1 MHVTKENLTDTSI
14 KLNVSA
20 ELGELH
26 KIKDTVVARL
36 GKDVKVQGFRAGKAP
51 QALVEKQLDPSRL
64 QSEFLDAAI
73 NDIYIQ
79 AAQQHKLR
87 PVASPNVSITKF
99 VPFDTLEFTAEVE
112 VVGDVTLPDYKSI
125 RVEKKTAEVTT
136 KDVNDVIERLK
147 VREGTKKEVKRG
159 AQNDDEVMIDFSG
172 VDAKTK
178 EPVNGADGKDYPLI
192 LGSNTFIPGFEP
204 ALVGLKTGEEKTF
217 TVAFPKDYGVAAL
230 QSRKVSF
237 TVNVKKVQA
246 VVMPKLDDA
255 LASKVGPFKTVKE
268 LKADIKKQLLSER
281 ETEVARDYE
290 NRLINSIG
298 EQTKVA
304 IPEALVND
312 QIDKMERDER
322 QNLTYRGQ
330 TWEEHLAGEGLTEE
344 QHHLQQ
350 KPTAELNV
358 RIGLALAE
366 IAEKEGVKVSREE
379 LEARLAQLKGE
390 YTDNEMRAELDK
402 PENRQDILNRL
413 ITEKTLDILLS
424 YSARPIP
431 KV

>member
-1 MHVTKENLTDTSI
+1 MHVTKDNLSDTSI

-20 ELGELH
+20 EPEELR
-26 KIKDTVVARL
+26 KIKDSVVARL
-36 GKDVKVQGFRAGKAP
+36 GKEVRVPGFRAGKAP
-51 QALVEKQLDPSRL
+51 RVLLEKQLDTTRL

-73 NDIYIQ
+73 NELYVQ
-79 AAQQHKLR
+79 AAQQQKLR
-87 PVASPNVSITKF
+87 PVASPNISITKF

-112 VVGDVTLPDYKSI
+112 VVGDVTLPDYKRI
-125 RVEKKTAEVTT
+125 RVEKITPEVTT
-136 KDVNDVIERLK
+136 KDINDVIERLK
-147 VREGTKKEVKRG
+147 VRESTKKEVKR
-159 AQNDDEVMIDFSG
+159 AAHNDDEVLIDFSG
-172 VDAKTK
+172 IDAKTND
-178 EPVNGADGKDYPLI
+178 PVNGADGKDYPLL
-192 LGSNTFIPGFEP
+192 LGSNAFIPGFEP
-204 ALVGLKTGEEKTF
+204 ALIGLKSGEEKTF
-217 TVAFPKDYGVAAL
+217 SVTFPKDYGVAAL

-237 TVNVKKVQA
+237 TVKVKKVQA
-246 VVMPKLDDA
+246 VTLPKLDDA
-255 LASKVGPFKTVKE
+255 LARKVGPFKTIKE

-281 ETEVARDYE
+281 QTEAARDYE
-290 NRLINSIG
+290 NRLINTIG

-304 IPEALVND
+304 IPEALVSD

-344 QHHLQQ
+344 QHHEQQ
-350 KPTAELNV
+350 RPTAELNV

-366 IAEKEGVKVSREE
+366 IAEKESVTVSREE

-390 YTDNEMRAELDK
+390 YTDKEMQAELDK

-424 YSARPIP
+424 YSARPLP
-431 KV
+431 KA